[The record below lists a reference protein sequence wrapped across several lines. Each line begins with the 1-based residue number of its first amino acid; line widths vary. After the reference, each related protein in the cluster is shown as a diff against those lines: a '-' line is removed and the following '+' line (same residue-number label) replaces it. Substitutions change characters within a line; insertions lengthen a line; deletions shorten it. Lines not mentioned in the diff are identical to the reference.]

1 MRTLA
6 GQLDLFTGNPPEHP
20 ERTAPPM
27 RARAKAALA
36 AGEVQYARSRAG
48 RDCDDCWSVQHA
60 AVRSGGPVPFR
71 ARTAWL
77 RKTTTT
83 MTYLCNA
90 HKTDRETTDRA
101 AGLPNAAVAR

>member
-6 GQLDLFTGNPPEHP
+6 GQLDLFTGNPPE
-20 ERTAPPM
+20 RAPAPVV
-27 RARAKAALA
+27 RPRAKAALV
-36 AGEVQYARSRAG
+36 AGEVQCARSRAG
-48 RDCDDCWSVQHA
+48 RDCDDCWFVQHA

-71 ARTAWL
+71 ARTAWV

-83 MTYLCNA
+83 VTFLCHA

-101 AGLPNAAVAR
+101 GGLPDAAVAR

>member
-6 GQLDLFTGNPPEHP
+6 DQLDLFTGNPPERP
-20 ERTAPPM
+20 ALVVRV
-27 RARAKAALA
+27 RAKAALA
-36 AGEVQYARSRAG
+36 AGEVRYMRSRAG

-71 ARTAWL
+71 ARTAWV

-83 MTYLCNA
+83 MTFLCNA
-90 HKTDRETTDRA
+90 HKTDRESTDRA
-101 AGLPNAAVAR
+101 GGLPDAAVTR